1 MAKPDE
7 KNYHQLWTDYDY
19 AVSDVNNLLSVQTIV
34 MQQYEKLKLTGID
47 DENKN
52 PEHLNELLGAM
63 KDVLEL
69 DQDDTPA
76 DIYEELKTLS
86 ECISKSV
93 RKYKEGAAPGIQD
106 SNELDRMRAVDA
118 LNKKAFLGA

>member
-1 MAKPDE
+1 MGEGGKKWTRTVQRGGGYENTVAYVGNEQVRTVKKSE
-7 KNYHQLWTDYDY
+7 KSENTVPHDLRRG
-19 AVSDVNNLLSVQTIV
+19 SV

-76 DIYEELKTLS
+76 DIYEELKTLKR
-86 ECISKSV
+86 ECEKH
-93 RKYKEGAAPGIQD
+93 
-106 SNELDRMRAVDA
+106 NDR
-118 LNKKAFLGA
+118 

>member
-1 MAKPDE
+1 
-7 KNYHQLWTDYDY
+7 
-19 AVSDVNNLLSVQTIV
+19 

-76 DIYEELKTLS
+76 DIYEELKTLN

-93 RKYKEGAAPGIQD
+93 RKYKEQKGILFCRCFPF
-106 SNELDRMRAVDA
+106 E
-118 LNKKAFLGA
+118 